1 MPKSTLGS
9 VYRRLGDLQ
18 KLNAN
23 WGQAVEDYGQAY
35 KLYAQEVEADSRV
48 LAEVRVCPRVA
59 GSGQCGCACA
69 PSRSKWI
76 GSS

>member
-48 LAEVRVCPRVA
+48 LAEVRAFPKAR
-59 GSGQCGCACA
+59 GSGRRGCAWSGVHRLEA
-69 PSRSKWI
+69 YR
-76 GSS
+76 

>member
-1 MPKSTLGS
+1 VPKSTLGS

-48 LAEVRVCPRVA
+48 LAEVRVCPRA
-59 GSGQCGCACA
+59 ESSGQRGCA
-69 PSRSKWI
+69 
-76 GSS
+76 